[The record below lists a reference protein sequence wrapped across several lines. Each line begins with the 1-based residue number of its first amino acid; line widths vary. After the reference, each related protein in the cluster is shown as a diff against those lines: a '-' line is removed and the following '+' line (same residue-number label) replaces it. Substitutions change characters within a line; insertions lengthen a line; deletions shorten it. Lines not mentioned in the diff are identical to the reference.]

1 MILYLKNWRINTN
14 ENLAAEIQNR
24 KNAIMQI
31 PRLCDPN
38 LSDEEFMMIVAAL
51 YDWNKEDLESVA
63 KEMLGVP
70 KVHDVEMITNN
81 IIFPSY
87 LCSNNYFYNSVT
99 GYSKKKQGLYKKVH
113 ALGKS
118 AKYSATEI
126 MEKVKNKE
134 LVLTKT
140 RKVGDAYAWPTDKYG
155 RRSSD
160 DNVRIMMLDDLSHKV
175 LQELEAY
182 DLTKIDLSNLGV
194 YESWLIPLFR
204 SLFTPQRVRTDFG
217 LALNISKCAF
227 DVYENLYAKGNG
239 SLESALQ
246 ASQFLE
252 SAEACQEET
261 TALLH
266 A

>member
-1 MILYLKNWRINTN
+1 MILYLKNWRINAKGSL
-14 ENLAAEIQNR
+14 EAEIQDR

-51 YDWNKEDLESVA
+51 YDWDKEDLESVA
-63 KEMLGVP
+63 KEMLDVS

-99 GYSKKKQGLYKKVH
+99 GYSKKKQGLYKREHVFE
-113 ALGKS
+113 KS
-118 AKYSATEI
+118 VKYPTAEI
-126 MEKVKNKE
+126 MEKVRNKE

-140 RKVGDAYAWPTDKYG
+140 RKVGDAYVWPTDQYG

-160 DNVRIMMLDDLSHKV
+160 DNVRIMMLDDLSHQT

-182 DLTKIDLSNLGV
+182 DLTKINLANLGV

-204 SLFTPQRVRTDFG
+204 RLFTPQRVRDDFS
-217 LALNISKCAF
+217 LAFNISKYAF
-227 DVYENLYAKGNG
+227 DVYESLYAKGNG
-239 SLESALQ
+239 SLEAALQ
-246 ASQFLE
+246 TSQFLV
-252 SAEACQEET
+252 SAEACKEENVG
-261 TALLH
+261 LLK